1 MVMKENMKVQV
12 LNSTKNAGQYVAGQT
27 AASMSAAK
35 SIVRAARAGR
45 KTYWQQ
51 EGDDVA
57 AYAAREDMSDEDKA
71 VARLRPVEAAGE

>member
-1 MVMKENMKVQV
+1 MKVQI
-12 LNSTKNAGQYVAGQT
+12 LNSTKNAGQYVAGQI

-35 SIVRAARAGR
+35 AIIRAERAGR

-57 AYAAREDMSDEDKA
+57 ASASREDMGDEDKA
-71 VARLRPVEAAGE
+71 IARVRPVEVAGE